1 MEVLH
6 LWVEFAI
13 MNYAKISTYVIPKGI
28 ILTLILFNGLALA
41 DTSWDTGE
49 YTNNEDRSKILS
61 IVNATSLKVKI
72 SGNTEKNHDYVYIYD
87 KNGNQL
93 KKLHGNNI
101 NETFEIAGDYINAR
115 LTTNHSITHSG
126 VNVQIEDRS
135 SYDDRANSMLIRFTN
150 ISHNEHTVAILPND
164 ANATGVPPIYSAPD
178 PDLINNNIYQLEQD
192 INQLVNANDL
202 VELTFIKHDAQF
214 NTTTINLSKSV
225 THDVIHRLVLKDY
238 VEYSEPNEL
247 VIIHRA
253 KFPPNDPLY
262 TYQWGLKGSG
272 IALDSAQQFLQSGN
286 TIDTGETIVAVIDD
300 GLIRHEDLLDNMLKV
315 ADSETDVYGYDFID
329 NDTNPILSD
338 PKIESHGTAV
348 AGIIA
353 AVHNNAKGI
362 AGVDGRAKILPVRVL
377 RTKENDINNIS
388 DLLIGKGG
396 ISSAAEA
403 IRWAAGG
410 HIDGVPDNKHPAT
423 VINLSFGSNRP
434 CENPYTESLGFFS
447 TYSNAIKEAISKG
460 ATIIATTGNDSASYT
475 ESPANCEGVIAVS
488 AIDLDED
495 RSLWDDKH
503 GSNYGNRTDV
513 SAPGTDIMT
522 LGKDSE
528 YNKMHGTS
536 MAAPFVSGVASILSR
551 QFYFPPREIKRI
563 IKKSARNF
571 PIHSTCTNDFS
582 KVDGTIQYCGTGVVD
597 INRALAEV
605 KRLKDI
611 IKSATV
617 LTLNAPIPLESSTLY
632 KFERTTDEDLDYYIN
647 FERTTENKGLIDIF
661 VATDVVPDSDESAD
675 CRMTFFGDTLVTITE
690 TSVSGPSCA
699 TDIKLKKFRTLYIQ
713 VKGKEENGVFNFK
726 GNISINALS
735 KAKLAKQREAQ
746 LKQMGKLVGPV
757 AHECNGVLSL
767 CFLMRKKRD
776 TSHFK
781 YQLDVG
787 TIGLNQTSVN
797 YSKKTPSGNSS
808 VYFIVPTLGSVAY
821 SDFEQVRESLWD
833 GSPGASKVIVWAVDK
848 NGHEQQ
854 IVLRVQKKF
863 NNKWIKMNDGV
874 QRDYGQV
881 KVSVHLD
888 DNPDLVANSYTAE
901 FMIIGVGWHD
911 SDYRALIKAKLDITI
926 YKDFIQNE
934 IYPYQ
939 NNNHGILKLEKIGLN
954 QISGNYSKKTPSKDS
969 SVYFYIPTEQP
980 NVVRSDFTRAKQ
992 SLWSGNTGVSKIT
1005 VIATNS
1011 TGVKYQAVLD
1021 VQKKGPYGWL
1031 KMNDG
1036 VQRGFGQVRVS
1047 FDPESNP
1054 DLPTGAYTTDFTI
1067 IGAGWHDE
1075 NYRVGIKS
1083 VVDFVKH

>member
-1 MEVLH
+1 
-6 LWVEFAI
+6 

-41 DTSWDTGE
+41 DTSWDTGA

-135 SYDDRANSMLIRFTN
+135 SYDNRANSMLIRFTN
-150 ISHNEHTVAILPND
+150 TSHNDHTVVILPND

-238 VEYSEPNEL
+238 VEYSEPNEF
-247 VIIHRA
+247 VISFEPDDFVIDPEP
-253 KFPPNDPLY
+253 KFVNDPLY
-262 TYQWGLKGSG
+262 RDQWGLKNHG
-272 IALDSAQQFLQSGN
+272 INLPEAQKFLDTDS
-286 TIDTGETIVAVIDD
+286 GETIVAVIDT
-300 GLIRHEDLLDNMLKV
+300 GFIKHKDLLDNMLKV

-338 PKIESHGTAV
+338 PKKGSHGTSV
-348 AGIIA
+348 AGVIA
-353 AVHNNAKGI
+353 AVRNNAKGI
-362 AGVDGRAKILPVRVL
+362 AGIDGRAKILPVR
-377 RTKENDINNIS
+377 
-388 DLLIGKGG
+388 
-396 ISSAAEA
+396 A
-403 IRWAAGG
+403 IRDKRSDARIIDIFTGNTGLSPSAKAIIWASGG

-423 VINLSFGSNRP
+423 VINLSFGIKRP
-434 CENPYTESLGFFS
+434 CENPYTQSLGVYS
-447 TYSNAIKEAISKG
+447 TYSNAIKEAISRG
-460 ATIIATTGNDSASYT
+460 VTIIAATGNKSASNT
-475 ESPANCEGVIAVS
+475 DSPANCKGVIAVS
-488 AIDLDED
+488 ATDLNEN
-495 RSLWDDKH
+495 RSLWDDE

-513 SAPGTDIMT
+513 SAPGSEIMS
-522 LGKDSE
+522 LSKNGE
-528 YNKMHGTS
+528 YNEANGTS
-536 MAAPFVSGVASILSR
+536 MAAPFVSGIASILSR

-563 IKKSARNF
+563 IRKSARNF
-571 PIHSTCTNDFS
+571 PAHSTCTNDFS
-582 KVDGTIQYCGTGVVD
+582 KVDDDSTQYCGTGIAD
-597 INRALAEV
+597 ASQALVEV

-617 LTLNAPIPLESSTLY
+617 LTLNAPIPLESDTLY

-647 FERTTENKGLIDIF
+647 YERTAGSQGLIDFF
-661 VATDVVPDSDESAD
+661 VATNVVPDSDESVD
-675 CRMTFFGDTLVTITE
+675 CKMTFNHGDTLVTT
-690 TSVSGPSCA
+690 TNTGASGPHCA
-699 TDIKLKKFRTLYIQ
+699 TNIKLKKFRTLYIK
-713 VKGKEENGVFNFK
+713 VKGREQNGVFDLK
-726 GNISINALS
+726 GNISINTFS
-735 KAKLAKQREAQ
+735 KAELGKQDEEQ
-746 LKQMGKLVGPV
+746 LKQMGRLAGPV
-757 AHECNGVLSL
+757 ASKCNGVVSCVTSYFSIL
-767 CFLMRKKRD
+767 FERKKRD
-776 TSHFK
+776 ASHFK
-781 YQLDVG
+781 HQLDVD

-808 VYFIVPTLGSVAY
+808 VYFIVPVQDGVAY
-821 SDFEQVRESLWD
+821 SDFEQVQESLWD
-833 GSPGASKVIVWAVDK
+833 GSPGASKVIVWAIDK
-848 NGHEQQ
+848 NGYEQQ

-863 NNKWIKMNDGV
+863 GDKWIKMNDGV

-881 KVSVHLD
+881 KVSAHFD
-888 DNPDLVANSYTAE
+888 DNPDLAANSYTAE

-911 SDYRALIKAKLDITI
+911 SDYRAFIKAKLDITI

-939 NNNHGILKLEKIGLN
+939 NNNHGVLKLEKIGLN